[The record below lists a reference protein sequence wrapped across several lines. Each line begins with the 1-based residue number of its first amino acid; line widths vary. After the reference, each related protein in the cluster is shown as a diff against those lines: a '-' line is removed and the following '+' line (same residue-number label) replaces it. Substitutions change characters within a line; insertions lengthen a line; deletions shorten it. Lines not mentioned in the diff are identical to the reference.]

1 MKKPSRL
8 VSFFATLLLFTK
20 NQIIDSYTIDALAD
34 KILNL
39 PGAEKLDVKFN
50 QFSGY
55 LSVPGIGGQISKNL
69 HYWFVES
76 MNDPFNDPITF
87 WTNGGPGCSGLIAF
101 FTEQGPFRPNSD
113 GSLSMNEYAWNKI
126 ANMVFIESP
135 TGVGFSYSNDEKDL
149 KANDNSTAHDNYYLI
164 KEFQKRFPE
173 YSNNSLYL
181 SSESYGGH
189 YIPTLAKV
197 IVDQNK
203 ISDVK
208 LKLKGLAIGNPY
220 TDYNSGT
227 PAMIETLW
235 GHQLI
240 SKPLYDVYK
249 SECKLSQSDRC
260 VDLESQM
267 LNGIGILNPYALDF
281 PICSAKALDPLKAS
295 TTSLSRRKSSH
306 QEKTLLNH
314 MYSHLSEE
322 KRKALSLPTI
332 KVYKK

>member
-1 MKKPSRL
+1 MKEQFRF
-8 VSFFATLLLFTK
+8 VSFFATLILFAR
-20 NQIIDSYTIDALAD
+20 NQIADSYSTDALAD
-34 KILNL
+34 KIENL
-39 PGAEKLDVKFN
+39 PGAEKLDVTFN

-55 LSVPGIGGQISKNL
+55 LSVPGTTGEKSKNL

-76 MNDPFNDPITF
+76 MNDPSNDPITF

-113 GSLSMNEYAWNKI
+113 GSLSMNDYAWNKI

-135 TGVGFSYSNDEKDL
+135 TGVGFSYSNDENDL
-149 KANDNSTAHDNYYLI
+149 KANDNSTAHDNYHLI
-164 KEFQKRFPE
+164 KEFLIRFPE
-173 YSNNSLYL
+173 YTNNTIYL

-203 ISDVK
+203 ISSIK
-208 LKLKGLAIGNPY
+208 LNLKGLAIGNPY

-240 SKPLYDVYK
+240 AKPLYDVYK
-249 SECKLSQSDRC
+249 TECQSSQSDRC
-260 VDLESQM
+260 DELESQM
-267 LNGIGILNPYALDF
+267 LNGIGINTYIYIYIYIY
-281 PICSAKALDPLKAS
+281 ICMY
-295 TTSLSRRKSSH
+295 THIHTYI
-306 QEKTLLNH
+306 H
-314 MYSHLSEE
+314 MYMYTYIYMYVCIHIYICIYICIYMYIYIYAYIYIHL
-322 KRKALSLPTI
+322 
-332 KVYKK
+332 